1 MFSQG
6 RIRSEEVGSCCKE
19 AVAKKQLQR
28 NSCKETVAK
37 LIPHRGLSK
46 ISMSAEIK
54 RSKGGFVVLKIQAWR
69 SSECL
74 KVSENQWKSVKI
86 GDLGNWKK
94 KKRKNQWRTKPHNLG
109 HLGDLHA
116 SCSKQGLL
124 ETVALFRDS
133 AAGRD
138 SLWKSP
144 CIVDYSWRCPD
155 KSKIQLSQQARSQ
168 ALASRKPC
176 SGFSSF
182 WLHLAP
188 CTFQGCPQTQS
199 VTFQQTCKVA

>member
-6 RIRSEEVGSCCKE
+6 RIRSEEVGSCCKEEVGSSCKE

-74 KVSENQWKSVKI
+74 KVSENQ
-86 GDLGNWKK
+86 
-94 KKRKNQWRTKPHNLG
+94 
-109 HLGDLHA
+109 
-116 SCSKQGLL
+116 
-124 ETVALFRDS
+124 
-133 AAGRD
+133 
-138 SLWKSP
+138 
-144 CIVDYSWRCPD
+144 
-155 KSKIQLSQQARSQ
+155 
-168 ALASRKPC
+168 
-176 SGFSSF
+176 
-182 WLHLAP
+182 
-188 CTFQGCPQTQS
+188 
-199 VTFQQTCKVA
+199 